1 MVLVGIGA
9 LNRSVTFDERQ
20 GIPGAGLV
28 RQHLTVQGSHMFRKL
43 RCVEDSVSE
52 APSKRGYAWEPA
64 CSVRRPQT
72 PSILTH
78 LDPPPGERWG
88 RSSEDAQ
95 SRRESLSLEPKTK
108 TQNRERQR
116 TANS

>member
-43 RCVEDSVSE
+43 WCVEDSVSE
-52 APSKRGYAWEPA
+52 APSIP
-64 CSVRRPQT
+64 CVLCQT
-72 PSILTH
+72 TA
-78 LDPPPGERWG
+78 DPFYFDTPPKPWTLPRFKGERWG

-95 SRRESLSLEPKTK
+95 RDGRSESETLSFWNPRLKLKT
-108 TQNRERQR
+108 ERD
-116 TANS
+116 S